1 MTASQLAFK
10 PGDVIQTEPQEGY
23 WGCAIVLASADG
35 TTNSH
40 PRFHVGITPLV
51 FRHDYAWSELGAS
64 GLSLLTFIRD
74 VRMPSGEYGSRS
86 ETCIG
91 IYTALTRGEV
101 RVIGEVDPKQIYALP
116 LDATVG
122 NATAGHF
129 PLCGPLTK
137 AIGHEAVVAWRR
149 IHDAGGL
156 ARDAEESR
164 KRFEAMEARRFSRN
178 SRLVRTKDA

>member
-1 MTASQLAFK
+1 MTTSEFR

-35 TTNSH
+35 TTSSH
-40 PRFHVGITPLV
+40 PRIHVGITPLI
-51 FRHDYAWSELGAS
+51 FRHAYGWSELDAS
-64 GLSLLTFIRD
+64 RLSILSFTRNI
-74 VRMPSGEYGSRS
+74 RMPSGEYGSRS

-91 IYTALTRGEV
+91 IYTALARGEV
-101 RVIGEVDPKQIYALP
+101 RVIGEVDPRKIYTLP

-137 AIGHEAVVAWRR
+137 AVGQEAVIAWRR
-149 IHDAGGL
+149 IHDAEGL
-156 ARDAEESR
+156 ARDTEDSR
-164 KRFEAMEARRFSRN
+164 KRFEEMEARRLSRD
-178 SRLVRTKDA
+178 SRSSRKDA